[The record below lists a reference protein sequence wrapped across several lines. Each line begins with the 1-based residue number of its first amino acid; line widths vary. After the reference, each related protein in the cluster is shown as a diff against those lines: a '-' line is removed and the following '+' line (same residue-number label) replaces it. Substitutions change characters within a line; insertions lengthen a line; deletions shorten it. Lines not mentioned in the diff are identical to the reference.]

1 MSEREIRKIQ
11 NSTRSLETD
20 SIITKDSP
28 EGTTNFTLSNNKQL
42 AMVRKQKGKLWKTY
56 LSADGNQY
64 VDRTLITRDLKY
76 THKFTDYRTFN
87 HNFTDDL
94 PATKMYVPWQG
105 SGEQTTMLE
114 SRSGYL
120 SPYDMVCT
128 KLFFRVPP
136 ITTAATDIV
145 FKIEKIE
152 NGSTTIRD
160 VAEYDATADWSNN
173 SYIEIGIKD
182 WDAEPKIVTG
192 ELAGISLQ
200 ADDTN
205 IVTSEKHFFMTSVW
219 KTNVI
224 S

>member
-1 MSEREIRKIQ
+1 MSKKSELSRDWNYEYGIFAKMNGVSGSQ
-11 NSTRSLETD
+11 AFNSH
-20 SIITKDSP
+20 IISH
-28 EGTTNFTLSNNKQL
+28 S
-42 AMVRKQKGKLWKTY
+42 
-56 LSADGNQY
+56 
-64 VDRTLITRDLKY
+64 
-76 THKFTDYRTFN
+76 TFN

>member
-1 MSEREIRKIQ
+1 MSERNIRKIQ

-28 EGTTNFTLSNNKQL
+28 NGVTNFTLSNNRQL
-42 AMVRKQKGKLWKTY
+42 AMVRKQQGKLWKMY

-64 VDRTLITRDLKY
+64 VDRVLTTRDLKY

-87 HNFTDDL
+87 HNLTDDL
-94 PATKMYVPWQG
+94 PDTKIYVPWQG
-105 SGEQTTMLE
+105 SGEQTALLE
-114 SRSGYL
+114 ARSGYL
-120 SPYDMVCT
+120 SPYDMICT

-136 ITTAATDIV
+136 ITTAGTDIV
-145 FKIEKIE
+145 FKIEKIA
-152 NGSTTIRD
+152 NGSTTVRE
-160 VAEYDATADWSNN
+160 VATHDATADWSNN
-173 SYIEIGIKD
+173 SYIEIGIND
-182 WDAEPKIVTG
+182 WSAEPKIVTG
-192 ELAGISLQ
+192 ELVGISLQ

-224 S
+224 A